1 MTSYHQFAQQLQRAL
16 ERPGRILLTNTTGVD
31 GDSLGS
37 LVALGHLLDHHQKS
51 WFAYVPEDVPAMF
64 EYLTKRRHV
73 MRELDDSVHEFSIVI
88 LFDTGDVRR
97 TPLVEELAKRDP
109 EKTFVINIDHHPT
122 TTTHQGSSIV
132 DLNIVDTAAAST
144 TEMIT
149 HICAELHWP
158 IQAPTATAL
167 LTGIL
172 TDTGHF
178 AHPNTTERVI
188 AAAATLMA
196 RGADHRTITTATMRN
211 KSLGTLK
218 LWGRALSRI
227 AYNQHSGVVSTV
239 ITLKDYEECGVTDD
253 AAEGIANFM
262 NTLSEGKIA
271 LVLKED
277 VGGFVKGSF
286 RTTSEVNVA
295 DMAKKFGGGG
305 HAKAAGFRVKGK
317 LVETGLGW
325 QVEKNSESTI

>member
-1 MTSYHQFAQQLQRAL
+1 MASYRLFARQLQAAID
-16 ERPGRILLTNTTGVD
+16 RPGRILLTNTTGID

-37 LVALGHLLDHHQKS
+37 LVALGHTLDHLKKQ
-51 WFAYVPEDVPAMF
+51 WFAYVPEDVPSMF
-64 EYLTKRRHV
+64 EYLAKKRSI
-73 MRELDDSVHEFSIVI
+73 MRELDDTVHGFTTVV

-97 TPLVEELAKRDP
+97 TPLVEALRDRDP
-109 EKTFVINIDHHPT
+109 EKTFVVNIDHHPT
-122 TTTHQGSSIV
+122 TTTFNGADIV
-132 DLNIVDTAAAST
+132 DLNIVDTEAAST
-144 TEMIT
+144 TEMLTLIG
-149 HICAELHWP
+149 HELRWP
-158 IQAPTATAL
+158 ISAPTATAL

-178 AHPNTTERVI
+178 AHPNTTDRAIET
-188 AAAATLMA
+188 AARLMA
-196 RGADHRTITTATMRN
+196 KGADHRTITTATMRN
-211 KSLGTLK
+211 KSIGTLK

-227 AYNQHSGVVSTV
+227 AYNPHSGVVSTV
-239 ITLKDYEECGVTDD
+239 ITLKDYTDCGVNDD

-286 RTTSEVNVA
+286 RTTSDINVA
-295 DMAKKFGGGG
+295 EMAKKFGGGG

-325 QVEKNSESTI
+325 HVEKIQE